1 MKPYIQLVIKKQWL
15 AYLILILTIVLTLT
29 ALWLGQKSANQTF
42 KIPIAVQDMSHTQSS
57 KQLIHQINQSKYV
70 DVRQLSEDDFYIDDL
85 VKKKEVMASLQIPK
99 DFDRKLKDNN
109 LKAALP
115 LYGRDDFIGSIA
127 IEIISRSLYEQQ
139 IPNIIYEHLSDIKQS
154 KTMSDIQK
162 QYNKDTPKSQMTTHA
177 INHNANQSI
186 SIGIVFAV
194 VIWVNVIQILLHQ
207 RLKQDAPLHR
217 LFLTNNSQHKLYS
230 TYIITHVL
238 ILLAVLLLISI
249 GMHQPLSIWFYLKS
263 IIILVVYEFGMA
275 LLLFKVNVL
284 SHRLFMAIVYA
295 IILSVVYIWIQL

>member
-1 MKPYIQLVIKKQWL
+1 MKPYIQLVIKKQWF
-15 AYLILILTIVLTLT
+15 AYLIFIFTIMLALGILWI
-29 ALWLGQKSANQTF
+29 GQKSASQTF
-42 KIPIAVQDMSHTQSS
+42 KIPIAVQDMSHSQSS
-57 KQLIHQINQSKYV
+57 KRLIHQINQSKYV
-70 DVRQLSEDDFYIDDL
+70 EVHQLSEDDFYIDDL

-127 IEIISRSLYEQQ
+127 VEIISRALYEQQ
-139 IPNIIYEHLSDIKQS
+139 IPNIIHEHLSDMKQPKS
-154 KTMSDIQK
+154 LADIQN
-162 QYNKDTPKSQMTTHA
+162 QYDKDTPKSQMTTHA
-177 INHNANQSI
+177 ISHNANQSI

-194 VIWVNVIQILLHQ
+194 VICVSVIQILLHQ

-217 LFLTNNSQHKLYS
+217 LFLTNHSQPKLYS
-230 TYIITHVL
+230 TYVITHVL
-238 ILLAVLLLISI
+238 ILLAVLVLISI

-295 IILSVVYIWIQL
+295 FVLSVIYIWIQL